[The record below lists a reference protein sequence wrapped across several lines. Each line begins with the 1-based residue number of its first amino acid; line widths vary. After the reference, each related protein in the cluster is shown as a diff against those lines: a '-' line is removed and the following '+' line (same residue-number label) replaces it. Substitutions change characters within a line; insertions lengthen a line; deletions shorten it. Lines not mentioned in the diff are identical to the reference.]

1 MKNIL
6 NLVIVMASLLGCAL
20 AAEPPHVVRQFDVY
34 REDNRFAGWPANHGM
49 WSWGDEIVFG
59 FESGHFKKNAR
70 GHAID
75 YSKPAEHILARSMDG
90 GETWVLER
98 PQSLSPPPGSKIA
111 GIPTHGKGRAI
122 MESPPDKID
131 FSAPDFA
138 LTARMESIHIG
149 PSRFYYTYDR
159 GKSWEGPYRI
169 PDFGQLGIAA
179 RTDYIVNDKHDMTMF
194 LTAAKSN
201 GKEGRVICVRT
212 KDGGQ
217 TWKLI
222 SFVGPEPSSKDYA
235 IMPSSLRLGESEIL
249 TTIRRRQW
257 IEAFRSRDDGQTW
270 KLVNQPVPKT
280 GGNPPSLI
288 QLRDGRLVVTYGF
301 RGELPGVRAR
311 LSSDLGNTWG
321 KEFVLRSDGGSWDL
335 GYPRTVQR
343 TDGKLLTVYYFNQ
356 DRNDVRYIGATIW
369 DPGRE

>member
-1 MKNIL
+1 MKNVL
-6 NLVIVMASLLGCAL
+6 SLLLVIAGLLGGAL
-20 AAEPPHVVRQFDVY
+20 ATEPPHVVHQLDVY

-59 FESGHFKKNAR
+59 FESGYFKKNAR

-75 YSKPAEHILARSMDG
+75 YSKPAEHFLARSMDG
-90 GETWVLER
+90 GETWSIER
-98 PQSLSPPPGSKIA
+98 PQSLTPPPGIKMA
-111 GIPTHGKGRAI
+111 GVPTQGRGKAV
-122 MESPPDKID
+122 MDSPPGKID
-131 FSAPDFA
+131 FSAPGFA
-138 LTARMESIHIG
+138 LTARMESIHTG
-149 PSRFYYTYDR
+149 PSWFYYTYDR
-159 GKSWEGPYRI
+159 GKSWEGPYLI
-169 PDFGQLGIAA
+169 PDFGQPGIAA

-212 KDGGQ
+212 KDGGK

-222 SFVGPEPSSKDYA
+222 SLVGPEPSGKGYA
-235 IMPSSLRLGESEIL
+235 IMPSSIRLGESEIL
-249 TTIRRRQW
+249 TTIRRRRW

-270 KLVNQPVPKT
+270 ELVNQPAPRT

-301 RGELPGVRAR
+301 RAESPGIRAR
-311 LSSDLGNTWG
+311 VSKNLGNTWG
-321 KEFVLRSDGGSWDL
+321 EEFVLRSDGGSWDL

-343 TDGKLLTVYYFNQ
+343 SDGKLLTVYYFNQ

-369 DPGRE
+369 NPGRE